1 MAKYNPEI
9 VKEICDSIEV
19 GHTQKDAAVLAGVSE
34 AQFYAW
40 KKKKL
45 ADGTSNPEYHP
56 EFPESLRL
64 AHRHYKDKLLKLL
77 HGAATAKQ
85 DARTALE
92 ILARRYPDEWGERL
106 KLEHTINPQEEIRKM
121 DERIKGRWQKK
132 GDSTKISPP
141 DTSETTK
148 ANHID

>member
-1 MAKYNPEI
+1 MKYDEKI
-9 VKEICDSIEV
+9 VEEICKSIEV
-19 GHTQKDAAVLAGVSE
+19 GHTQKDAAELAGVDEST
-34 AQFYAW
+34 FYEW
-40 KKKKL
+40 KKTKSKF
-45 ADGTSNPEYHP
+45 SK
-56 EFPESLRL
+56 SLRR
-64 AHRHYKDKLLKLL
+64 AQKRYKDKLLKLL